1 MYIGTALYILRL
13 RYVYRQRTLYSAIAI
28 CISALHFIYC
38 NCDMYIGTA
47 LYIVQLRYV
56 HRHRTLY
63 IGTALYIVQLRYVYR
78 QRTLYSA
85 TAICIS
91 APHFIYCDCV
101 IYICTALGHSHEVR
115 GATPS
120 HYEVRT
126 FYGVPRGQM
135 SHNDQ
140 DESTSIGRPRARLR
154 ASIHRIDPYR
164 SFGLAAPRRTFEP
177 HNEKAWLL
185 VPRGCVLV
193 RCRYIYRSCTI

>member
-1 MYIGTALYILRL
+1 MYIG
-13 RYVYRQRTLYSAIAI
+13 
-28 CISALHFIYC
+28 
-38 NCDMYIGTA
+38 NA

-56 HRHRTLY
+56 YRQRTLY
-63 IGTALYIVQLRYVYR
+63 IGTALYIVQLRYVYW

-126 FYGVPRGQM
+126 FYGVLRGQM
-135 SHNDQ
+135 SRNDQ
-140 DESTSIGRPRARLR
+140 DESTSIGRPRAEISLDDVEFLLSLKLNITKNSC
-154 ASIHRIDPYR
+154 AIESQPLYYISPHE
-164 SFGLAAPRRTFEP
+164 GRTSSDKPLFSTYQ
-177 HNEKAWLL
+177 
-185 VPRGCVLV
+185 
-193 RCRYIYRSCTI
+193 RCQC